1 MAKAVRF
8 DRFGGTEVLEVKDVD
23 RPEPGPGEVRVEVVA
38 SSINPG
44 EAAIREGRLEQLF
57 TTTFPSGEGSD
68 LAGRVQAVGAGVEG
82 IDAGDEV
89 IGFTDDRGA
98 HATHVVV
105 PAENLV
111 PKPAGVTW
119 EEAAT
124 LFVAGT
130 TAVAAVRAVGV
141 GAGDTVV
148 VAGATGGVGL
158 FAVQLARLAGA
169 TVIGTTRHADHEMLR
184 EFGALAVDYGEGVVQ
199 RIREAAPGGV
209 DAFIDTAGHGS
220 VADALALGVAPDR
233 IDTIADPAAA
243 AQHGV
248 KSEGNAAG
256 GGAPTLARLAELV
269 AEGALRIPIEA
280 VYPLQRVAEAYDHLA
295 QQHVVGK
302 IVLRME

>member
-1 MAKAVRF
+1 MASAVRF
-8 DRFGGTEVLEVKDVD
+8 QTFGGTEVLEVVDVD

-44 EAAIREGRLEQLF
+44 EAAIREGQLEKF
-57 TTTFPSGEGSD
+57 FPTTLPSGEGSD
-68 LAGRVQAVGAGVEG
+68 LAGRVQSTGPGVTGVE
-82 IDAGDEV
+82 AGDEV
-89 IGFTDDRGA
+89 IGFSDRRGA
-98 HATHVVV
+98 HATHTVV

-124 LFVAGT
+124 LYVAGT
-130 TAVAAVRAVGV
+130 TAVAAVRAVGAAS
-141 GAGDTVV
+141 GETLV

-169 TVIGTTRHADHEMLR
+169 RVIGLARRDDHRLLEDLGVEPVEYGDAALERLR
-184 EFGALAVDYGEGVVQ
+184 ELAPD
-199 RIREAAPGGV
+199 GV

-220 VADALALGVAPDR
+220 VDLALALGVVPER
-233 IDTIADPAAA
+233 IDTVADPAAGTR
-243 AQHGV
+243 GV
-248 KSEGNAAG
+248 KTEGNAQG

-269 AEGALRIPIEA
+269 AEGALRVVIDT

-295 QQHVVGK
+295 TRHVAGK